1 MKRFFNLQVFVFCV
15 MSIFAT
21 PYLIKPGLRCEQFL

>member
-1 MKRFFNLQVFVFCV
+1 MKRFFNLHCV

-21 PYLIKPGLRCEQFL
+21 PYLIKPGLQCEQFL